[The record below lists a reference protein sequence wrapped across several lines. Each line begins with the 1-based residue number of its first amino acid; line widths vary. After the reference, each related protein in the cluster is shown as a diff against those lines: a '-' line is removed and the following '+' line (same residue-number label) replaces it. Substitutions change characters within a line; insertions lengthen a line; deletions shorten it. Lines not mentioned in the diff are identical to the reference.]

1 MIKNCVILVVELDI
15 QGIEELSPA
24 VYLHRLSSLQ
34 YQLAFWIT
42 EMIWLLVRSEISFEV
57 ISL

>member
-34 YQLAFWIT
+34 YQLAF
-42 EMIWLLVRSEISFEV
+42 
-57 ISL
+57 